1 MLWRKALKDLSVRRV
16 RTALTLLGILIGVA
30 GLVAIITS
38 AQGFARAQQEA
49 FATGQRADLAI
60 YLYDAP
66 LPLLRA
72 VERIAGVQ
80 VAELRFNQFGR
91 GRLGNQE
98 NLQEI
103 RFIGLRDV
111 AGTLIEAPIVV
122 AGEYPERD
130 EVLIEVAAATNYGLA
145 VGEPVT
151 YFDINNRER
160 LLRISGFARLPATL
174 SADLTG
180 LPLAFIN
187 DSTAR
192 TMRDVAGYNEMVVRF
207 DGTRPPRQVG
217 DAIVALL
224 SERRIPRAEPRYSDP
239 NNYVGKRELDTLFIV
254 LYLFGG
260 LGVLLS
266 GFIVANTLAALVAES
281 VQEIGILKAMGA
293 TRRQVLSVFLAMA
306 MILGGAG
313 TLIGMVTGSL
323 LGYLLLV
330 GLGRV
335 AQIEPAFQIEP
346 AAIGLG
352 FLVGMG
358 VTLMGGMLPA
368 WQAANLTPKA
378 ALESRGVSQ
387 RFGRSRLDQ
396 WVQRLAALPPLPA
409 MALRNLLRRKGRS
422 AVTMVVVALA
432 VASLL
437 AAQATDTS
445 VAGALNDVLATYRA
459 DGYLQFGTGASR
471 LTTGELRRV
480 PGVAEAEA
488 WLLRSC
494 TASLTRTRCWAFP
507 PDTLAYTPKLV
518 AGMWLDPG
526 DPLGVVV
533 TQDVA
538 NANGWAVGD
547 RFPLRYQR
555 REKWVTVRGIAVDNA
570 IFLGSDI
577 QSKVFVPYDTFAGLV
592 GQSNAADV
600 FALSFIPTTRIE
612 QQAVLDAIRQK
623 LGNLRPSGTLALT
636 EFETTKQ
643 QTDILSAT
651 LRGMVILVALIGA
664 TGLLNTLALT
674 IIERRREIGVLRALG
689 TDNPQMIAIFMTEG
703 IGLGLLG
710 WLIGLGVGYGLA
722 RLFVGALAA
731 TLFEFT
737 FRFPPDLLGLSLL
750 FALLL
755 ALIAS
760 IAPAL
765 AAANLKTIEAIR
777 YE

>member
-1 MLWRKALKDLSVRRV
+1 MLWRKALKDLTVRRV
-16 RTALTLLGILIGVA
+16 RTALTVLGILIGVA

-38 AQGFARAQQEA
+38 AQGFARAQQAA
-49 FATGQRADLAI
+49 FATGQHADFAI

-66 LPLLRA
+66 LPFLRT
-72 VERIAGVQ
+72 VERIPGVGN
-80 VAELRFNQFGR
+80 AELRFNQFGR
-91 GRLGNQE
+91 GRLGE
-98 NLQEI
+98 RDTLQEI
-103 RFIGLRDV
+103 RFIGLRDIRN
-111 AGTLIEAPIVV
+111 TLIEAPILTEG
-122 AGEYPERD
+122 AYPERN
-130 EVLIEVAAATNYGLA
+130 EALVESAAAATYNLS
-145 VGEPVT
+145 VGDTLT

-160 LLRISGFARLPATL
+160 LLRISGFARLPASL

-180 LPLAFIN
+180 LPLAFVN

-192 TMRDVAGYNEMVVRF
+192 TMREVTGYNEMVVRF

-217 DAIVALL
+217 DAIVELL

-239 NNYVGKRELDTLFIV
+239 NNYVGKRELDTLFVV

-260 LGVLLS
+260 LGVVLS

-281 VQEIGILKAMGA
+281 VQEIGVLKAMGA
-293 TRRQVLSVFLAMA
+293 TRRQVISVFLAMA
-306 MILGGAG
+306 GILGGVG
-313 TLIGMVTGSL
+313 TLLGIFIGSG
-323 LGYLLLV
+323 LGYLLLRI
-330 GLGRV
+330 LGRV
-335 AQIEPAFQIEP
+335 AQLDPTFQLEPSAL
-346 AAIGLG
+346 A
-352 FLVGMG
+352 VGTVVGVG
-358 VTLMGGMLPA
+358 VTLIGGMIPA
-368 WQAANLTPKA
+368 WQAANLTSKA
-378 ALESRGVSQ
+378 ALESRGVS
-387 RFGRSRLDQ
+387 RNFGRSWLDRT
-396 WVQRLAALPPLPA
+396 VQQLAALPPLPA
-409 MALRNLLRRKGRS
+409 MAVRNLLRRKGRS
-422 AVTMVVVALA
+422 TVTLVVVALA

-445 VAGALNDVLATYRA
+445 VAGALDEVLATYRA
-459 DGYLQFGTGASR
+459 DGYLQFGSGASR

-480 PGVAEAEA
+480 EGVERAEA
-488 WLLRSC
+488 WLLRTC
-494 TASLTRTRCWAFP
+494 TANLTRTRCWAFP
-507 PDTLAYTPKLV
+507 PDTASYNPQLV
-518 AGMWLDPG
+518 AGAWLDPT

-538 NANGWAVGD
+538 TANGWAVGD

-555 REKWVTVRGIAVDNA
+555 REKWVSVRGITVDNA

-577 QSKVFVPYDTFAGLV
+577 QSKVFVLYDTFAALV
-592 GQSNAADV
+592 GQSSAADV
-600 FALSFIPTTRIE
+600 FAVFLTPDTRTE
-612 QQAVLDAIRQK
+612 QQQILDAIRQK

-664 TGLLNTLALT
+664 TGLLNALALT

-689 TDNPQMIAIFMTEG
+689 TDNPQMVAIFITEG
-703 IGLGLLG
+703 MGLGIVG
-710 WLIGLGVGYGLA
+710 WLVGVGMGYGLA
-722 RLFVGALAA
+722 RLFVGALAS

-737 FRFPPDLLGLSLL
+737 FRFPPTLIGMSLFFALSL
-750 FALLL
+750 ALV
-755 ALIAS
+755 AS

>member
-1 MLWRKALKDLSVRRV
+1 MLWHKALKDLAVRRV
-16 RTALTLLGILIGVA
+16 RTALTVLGILIGVA

-38 AQGFARAQQEA
+38 AQGFARAQQDA

-60 YLYDAP
+60 YLFDAP
-66 LPLLRA
+66 LPFLRA
-72 VERIAGVQ
+72 VERIPGVR

-91 GRLGNQE
+91 GRLGE
-98 NLQEI
+98 RDTLQEI

-111 AGTLIEAPIVV
+111 AGTPIEAPILLE
-122 AGEYPERD
+122 GEYPERD
-130 EVLIEVAAATNYGLA
+130 EVLVESAAAATYGLA
-145 VGEPVT
+145 VGDTVT
-151 YFDINNRER
+151 YFDVNNRER
-160 LLRISGFARLPATL
+160 LLRISGFAHLPATL

-180 LPLAFIN
+180 LPLAFVN

-192 TMRDVAGYNEMVVRF
+192 TMRDVAGYNEMLVGF

-224 SERRIPRAEPRYSDP
+224 SERRIPRGEPRYSDP
-239 NNYVGKRELDTLFIV
+239 TNYVGKRELDTLFVV

-260 LGVLLS
+260 LGVVLS

-306 MILGGAG
+306 TILGGVGTVSGIFAG
-313 TLIGMVTGSL
+313 TL
-323 LGYLLLV
+323 LGYLLLL

-335 AQIEPAFQIEP
+335 AQLDPAFQLEP
-346 AAIGLG
+346 TAIGLG
-352 FLVGMG
+352 TFVGIG
-358 VTLMGGMLPA
+358 VTLLGGMIPA

-387 RFGRSRLDQ
+387 RFGRSRLDRL
-396 WVQRLAALPPLPA
+396 VQRVATLPPLPA
-409 MALRNLLRRKGRS
+409 MAVRNLLRRKTRS
-422 AVTMVVVALA
+422 VVTMVVVALA

-445 VAGALNDVLATYRA
+445 VAGALDDVLATYRA
-459 DGYLQFGTGASR
+459 DGYLQFGTGATR
-471 LTTGELRRV
+471 LTTGDLRRV
-480 PGVAEAEA
+480 AGVESAEA

-494 TASLTRTRCWAFP
+494 TANLTRTRCWAFP
-507 PDTLAYTPKLV
+507 PDTPSYTPKLV
-518 AGMWLDPG
+518 AGEWLSPA
-526 DPLGVVV
+526 DPLGVVI

-538 NANGWAVGD
+538 TANGWSVGD

-555 REKWVTVRGIAVDNA
+555 REKWVTVRGVTVDNA

-577 QSKVFVPYDTFAGLV
+577 QSKVFVPYETFAGIV
-592 GQSNAADV
+592 GQSTAADV
-600 FALSFIPTTRIE
+600 FAVSLAPTTRIE
-612 QQAVLDAIRQK
+612 QQAVLDTIRQK
-623 LGNLRPSGTLALT
+623 LGTLRPSGTLALT

-689 TDNPQMIAIFMTEG
+689 TDNPQMMIIFMTEG
-703 IGLGLLG
+703 LGLGVLG
-710 WLIGLGVGYGLA
+710 WLVGVALGYGLA
-722 RLFVGALAA
+722 RLFVGALAS

-737 FRFPPDLLGLSLL
+737 FRFPPDLIGISLL
-750 FALLL
+750 FALGL
-755 ALIAS
+755 ALVAS

>member
-1 MLWRKALKDLSVRRV
+1 MRRI
-16 RTALTLLGILIGVA
+16 RTALTVVGILVGVA

-38 AQGFARAQQEA
+38 AQGFARAQQQA
-49 FATGQRADLAI
+49 FTTGQRADLAI

-66 LPLLRA
+66 LSFLRA
-72 VERIAGVQ
+72 VERIPGVR

-91 GRLGNQE
+91 GRLGE
-98 NLQEI
+98 NEDLREI

-111 AGTLIEAPIVV
+111 AGTPIEAPLLV

-130 EVLIEVAAATNYGLA
+130 EVLVESAAAATYELT
-145 VGEPVT
+145 VGDILT
-151 YFDINNRER
+151 YFDVNNRER

-192 TMRDVAGYNEMVVRF
+192 TMREVAGYNEMLVRF

-239 NNYVGKRELDTLFIV
+239 NNYVGKRELDTLFVI

-260 LGVLLS
+260 LGVVLS

-281 VQEIGILKAMGA
+281 VQEIGILKALGA
-293 TRRQVLSVFLAMA
+293 TRRQVLSVFMAMA
-306 MILGGAG
+306 SILGGVG
-313 TLIGMVTGSL
+313 TILGIAVGSL
-323 LGYLLLV
+323 LGFALLRF
-330 GLGRV
+330 LGRV
-335 AQIEPAFQIEP
+335 AQLDSAFQFEP
-346 AAIGLG
+346 AAMGLG
-352 FLVGMG
+352 AVVGVG
-358 VTLMGGMLPA
+358 ITLIGGLIPA

-387 RFGRSRLDQ
+387 RFGRSMLDRL
-396 WVQRLAALPPLPA
+396 VQRFATLPPLPA
-409 MALRNLLRRKGRS
+409 MAVRNLLRRKTRS
-422 AVTMVVVALA
+422 AVTMIVVALA

-437 AAQATDTS
+437 AAQATDIS
-445 VAGALNDVLATYRA
+445 VAGALDDVLATYRA
-459 DGYLQFGTGASR
+459 DGYLQFGTGATR
-471 LTTGELRRV
+471 FTTGDLRRV
-480 PGVAEAEA
+480 AGVDSAEA
-488 WLLRSC
+488 WLLRAC
-494 TASLTRTRCWAFP
+494 TANLTRTRCWAFP
-507 PDTLAYTPKLV
+507 PDTPSYTPDLV
-518 AGMWLDPG
+518 AGDWLNPA
-526 DPLGVVV
+526 DPLGVVI
-533 TQDVA
+533 TRDVA
-538 NANGWAVGD
+538 NANGWTVGD

-555 REKWVTVRGIAVDNA
+555 REKWVTVRGVTVDNA
-570 IFLGSDI
+570 IFLGSDV
-577 QSKVFVPYDTFAGLV
+577 QSKVFVAYDTFAGLI
-592 GQSNAADV
+592 GQSTVADV
-600 FALSFIPTTRIE
+600 FAVSLSPATRVE
-612 QQAVLDAIRQK
+612 QQAVLDTIRQK

-689 TDNPQMIAIFMTEG
+689 TDNPQMVAIFMTEG
-703 IGLGLLG
+703 LALGVVGWVIGLGM
-710 WLIGLGVGYGLA
+710 GYGLA
-722 RLFVGALAA
+722 RLFVGALAS

-737 FRFPPDLLGLSLL
+737 FRFPPGLIGISLL
-750 FALLL
+750 FAVVL
-755 ALIAS
+755 ALVAS

>member
-1 MLWRKALKDLSVRRV
+1 MLWRKALKDLAVRRV
-16 RTALTLLGILIGVA
+16 RTALTVLGILIGVA

-38 AQGFARAQQEA
+38 AQGFARAQQQA

-66 LPLLRA
+66 LPFLRA
-72 VERIAGVQ
+72 VERIPGVR

-91 GRLGNQE
+91 GRLGE
-98 NLQEI
+98 RETLQEI

-111 AGTLIEAPIVV
+111 AGTPIEAPILI

-130 EVLIEVAAATNYGLA
+130 EVLIESAAAANYALA
-145 VGEPVT
+145 IGDT
-151 YFDINNRER
+151 LSYFDINNRER
-160 LLRISGFARLPATL
+160 PLRISGFARLPATL

-192 TMRDVAGYNEMVVRF
+192 TMREVAGYNEMLVRF

-239 NNYVGKRELDTLFIV
+239 NNYVGKRELDTLFVV

-260 LGVLLS
+260 LGVVLS

-306 MILGGAG
+306 GILGGVG
-313 TLIGMVTGSL
+313 TLLGIAVGTL
-323 LGYLLLV
+323 LGYLLLLL
-330 GLGRV
+330 LGRV
-335 AQIEPAFQIEP
+335 AQLEPAFQLEP

-352 FLVGMG
+352 AVVGIG
-358 VTLMGGMLPA
+358 VTLIGGMIPA

-387 RFGRSRLDQ
+387 NFGRSRLDRL
-396 WVQRLAALPPLPA
+396 VQRFATLPPLPA
-409 MALRNLLRRKGRS
+409 MAIRNLLRRKTRS

-445 VAGALNDVLATYRA
+445 VAGALDDVLATYRA
-459 DGYLQFGTGASR
+459 DGYLQFGAGATR
-471 LTTGELRRV
+471 LTTGDLRRV
-480 PGVAEAEA
+480 AGVESAEA

-494 TASLTRTRCWAFP
+494 TANLTRTRCWAFP
-507 PDTLAYTPKLV
+507 PDTLSYTPNLV
-518 AGMWLDPG
+518 AGEWLLPS
-526 DPLGVVV
+526 DPLGVVI

-538 NANGWAVGD
+538 TANDWTVGD

-555 REKWVTVRGIAVDNA
+555 REKWVTVRGITVDNA

-577 QSKVFVPYDTFAGLV
+577 QSKVFVAYDTFAGLV
-592 GQSNAADV
+592 GQSTAADV
-600 FALSFIPTTRIE
+600 FAVSLAPSTRVE
-612 QQAVLDAIRQK
+612 QQAVLDGIRQK

-689 TDNPQMIAIFMTEG
+689 TDNLQMVAIFMTEG
-703 IGLGLLG
+703 LGLGIVG
-710 WLIGLGVGYGLA
+710 WVVGLGMGYTLA
-722 RLFVGALAA
+722 RLFVGALAS

-737 FRFPPDLLGLSLL
+737 FRFPPDLIGLSLL
-750 FALLL
+750 FALAL
-755 ALIAS
+755 ALVAS